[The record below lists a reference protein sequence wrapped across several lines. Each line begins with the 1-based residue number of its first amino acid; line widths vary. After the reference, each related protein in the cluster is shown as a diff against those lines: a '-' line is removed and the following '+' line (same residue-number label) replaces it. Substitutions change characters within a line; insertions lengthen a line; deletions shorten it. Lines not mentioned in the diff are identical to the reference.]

1 MNVENNN
8 LEYKKAESQLPTSFW
23 ETYSA
28 FANTDGGTIVLGI
41 DENNKENQIQGVKN
55 PIKIRD
61 DIFALAENKQK
72 VSHNVLNSN
81 DVEILDIDGKE
92 SKLILV
98 TVSEAH
104 PSKKPVY
111 LKNKLELSYKRL
123 GAGDV
128 KLNNDDLKYL
138 ISSSSSES
146 DNELLNGYDESDL
159 NHNTIDK
166 FRSLLVSQTNNE
178 KYINMTNR
186 DLLIELGAMKK
197 DRQNN
202 EYKLTSGGLLF
213 FGKFNSI
220 TDRFPKFQLDYF
232 ERSSSLSERWSDRVS
247 TGDMFYP
254 DLNVFDFYL
263 IVLDKLLKSVKDS
276 FKLDENQMRLPVKS
290 ELEEAVREAF
300 TNCFMHAYYDSDM
313 PIVINAYEDYY
324 EFKNPGKMKVS
335 INEFIHG
342 GSSVTRNSTIP
353 TLLRRVGFSEKA
365 GSGGPKLF
373 DTASKLHLKLP
384 EIYTDFD
391 KTIVNLW
398 KVDLLSSYRDLQGI
412 ELDIIK
418 FIIEN
423 GSITKNDALEILS
436 ITEYQFRIHLTNLL
450 EAKHIEIEGKGRS
463 TRYKLPANSIERVH
477 QIKQSLK
484 ELENSI
490 NK

>member
-1 MNVENNN
+1 M
-8 LEYKKAESQLPTSFW
+8 
-23 ETYSA
+23 
-28 FANTDGGTIVLGI
+28 
-41 DENNKENQIQGVKN
+41 
-55 PIKIRD
+55 
-61 DIFALAENKQK
+61 
-72 VSHNVLNSN
+72 NSN

-92 SKLILV
+92 TKLILV

-178 KYINMTNR
+178 KYINMTN
-186 DLLIELGAMKK
+186 L
-197 DRQNN
+197 
-202 EYKLTSGGLLF
+202 
-213 FGKFNSI
+213 
-220 TDRFPKFQLDYF
+220 DRFPKFQLDYF

-412 ELDIIK
+412 ELDIVK
-418 FIIEN
+418 FIIKN